1 MISTMGTHEFDPRV
15 KLVAV
20 IVLSTLAILIQDIFY
35 LLILFILSIVIL
47 LYFNVNIS
55 ELYPRIKKFLPLFF
69 TLLIIQSIFSPSGV
83 VLLTF
88 NGLDIIT
95 LGGIIKGICVVLRIF
110 TVIASARI
118 LATSSTDDII
128 LSLVKLKIPYEIA
141 FMVLLAIRFLPIL
154 MEEFTDAITAIQL
167 RGVEIEKISFG
178 RKLHVYM
185 YIFMPVVAGAVL
197 RAKKVAIAMEARAF
211 RAYPNRTYINDLTIT
226 LKDYLLIIMFL
237 FFGIGFYGIYIIRG

>member
-55 ELYPRIKKFLPLFF
+55 ELYPRIKSFFLSFY
-69 TLLIIQSIFSPSGV
+69 TINNTKHFSPSGV

-95 LGGIIKGICVVLRIF
+95 LGGIIKEFVLF
-110 TVIASARI
+110 
-118 LATSSTDDII
+118 
-128 LSLVKLKIPYEIA
+128 
-141 FMVLLAIRFLPIL
+141 
-154 MEEFTDAITAIQL
+154 
-167 RGVEIEKISFG
+167 
-178 RKLHVYM
+178 
-185 YIFMPVVAGAVL
+185 
-197 RAKKVAIAMEARAF
+197 
-211 RAYPNRTYINDLTIT
+211 
-226 LKDYLLIIMFL
+226 
-237 FFGIGFYGIYIIRG
+237 